1 MNTDIL
7 FIVVAIFIVLLFS
20 LIFSAIKKKSDYFY
34 AKRPIMTHNELDFFH
49 RLVRANEKGYVFPQV
64 AMSSLISPVSKNR
77 KSRMAAFNKIS
88 RKRVDYAIYTDK
100 LELLCIVELDDRTH
114 NAARDSQRDSMLE
127 SSGIQTIRW
136 HSKKKPDVST
146 IKSRFEQLKNEGN
159 SGSFE
164 SQKAA
169 H

>member
-1 MNTDIL
+1 MKTEML
-7 FIVVAIFIVLLFS
+7 FIIAAVFIAVLFS
-20 LIFSAIKKKSDYFY
+20 LIISILKKSNFNKYT
-34 AKRPIMTHNELDFFH
+34 KRPIMTNNELDFFH
-49 RLVRANEKGYVFPQV
+49 RLVRANEDGYVFPQV
-64 AMSSLISPVSKNR
+64 AMSSLILPVSKNR
-77 KSRMAAFNKIS
+77 KDRMAAFNKIS

-100 LELLCIVELDDRTH
+100 LELLCVVELDDRAH

-159 SGSFE
+159 PDGFE